1 MGRYP
6 LIQLFAWTLMALGV
20 LTWALTGVGV
30 VILLSID
37 PNSFRFQLGNL
48 VSELIQIV
56 LGFTIWRLL
65 VGGLISGISLLGTG
79 QLLILLMDMA
89 DDTRAM
95 RMHRDRELV
104 ESKRTDY
111 RR

>member
-6 LIQLFAWTLMALGV
+6 LVRLFSWTLMALGA

-37 PNSFRFQLGNL
+37 SRSFRPQVGSL
-48 VSELIQIV
+48 VSELVQIA
-56 LGFTIWRLL
+56 LNFTIWRLL
-65 VGGLISGISLLGTG
+65 VGGLISGISLMGTG
-79 QLLILLMDMA
+79 QLLSLMIDMA
-89 DDTRAM
+89 ADM
-95 RMHRDRELV
+95 RSLRTHRDRDLV

-111 RR
+111 RS